1 MINEWNDIKCNKCG
15 NTISV
20 HLDNI
25 TYREYTW
32 KCKECGNEQKVK
44 LGVSVLNGDTK
55 AEVEINNL
63 EIIIKKEKAEM
74 KRIFDQIIEDL
85 DRIKFIKK

>member
-1 MINEWNDIKCNKCG
+1 MWQ
-15 NTISV
+15 
-20 HLDNI
+20 
-25 TYREYTW
+25 
-32 KCKECGNEQKVK
+32 CGNEQKVK

>member
-32 KCKECGNEQKVK
+32 KCEECGNVAMNRK
-44 LGVSVLNGDTK
+44 S
-55 AEVEINNL
+55 NL
-63 EIIIKKEKAEM
+63 EC
-74 KRIFDQIIEDL
+74 L
-85 DRIKFIKK
+85 Y

>member
-1 MINEWNDIKCNKCG
+1 MWQ
-15 NTISV
+15 
-20 HLDNI
+20 
-25 TYREYTW
+25 
-32 KCKECGNEQKVK
+32 CGNEQKVK

-74 KRIFDQIIEDL
+74 KRIFDKIIEDL